1 MTRLQAKD
9 WVSSRLRFGCPSK
22 ILRADCGEMGGPGTG
37 QSMKS
42 KAPAGGGT
50 GRGEG
55 LLEAAGDSLERLTDC
70 LDMTAGA

>member
-1 MTRLQAKD
+1 
-9 WVSSRLRFGCPSK
+9 
-22 ILRADCGEMGGPGTG
+22 MGGPGTG